1 MAAPAPE
8 RRRDADRTRNDILEV
23 AGREFADH
31 GYAGA
36 RVDEIAQRTRTTK
49 RMIYYYFGGKQ
60 QLYQTV
66 LERAY
71 AQIRQ
76 AEQDVCIDQA
86 DPVAAIRSLAEVT
99 FDHHESHPDFIRL
112 VTIEN
117 IHRGE
122 HISRSAEI
130 VMVNSPA
137 IELIEGILRRGH
149 AEEVFRRPA
158 DAIDVHMMISGFCFF
173 RVANRHTFGAIFG
186 RDLTDPAL
194 RDRYRTMVGDMI
206 VSYLTC
212 TGS

>member
-1 MAAPAPE
+1 MTAPAPE
-8 RRRDADRTRNDILEV
+8 RRRDADRTRNDILEI

-31 GYAGA
+31 GYSGA
-36 RVDEIAQRTRTTK
+36 RVDEIAARTRTTK

-60 QLYQTV
+60 QLYQAV

-71 AQIRQ
+71 SQIRR
-76 AEQDVCIDQA
+76 AEQDVSIDQA

-117 IHRGE
+117 VHRGE
-122 HISRSAEI
+122 HIRRSAEI

-137 IELIEGILRRGH
+137 IELIAEILKRGRAEG
-149 AEEVFRRPA
+149 VFRRPA
-158 DAIDVHMMISGFCFF
+158 DAVDVHMMISGFCFF
-173 RVANRHTFGAIFG
+173 RVANRYTFGAIFG

-206 VSYLTC
+206 VSYLTSA
-212 TGS
+212 G